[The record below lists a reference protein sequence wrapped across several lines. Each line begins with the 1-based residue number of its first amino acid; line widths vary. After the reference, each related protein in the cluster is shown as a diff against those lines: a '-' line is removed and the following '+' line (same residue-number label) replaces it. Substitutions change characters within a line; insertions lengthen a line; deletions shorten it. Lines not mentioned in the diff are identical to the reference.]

1 MKFNE
6 AIEKFLIEGPKD
18 KLIKY
23 GMKKLN
29 TDNYDVIDKKI
40 AEVYNFLITKSLPT
54 SGNFFDDL
62 IKGIID
68 NVNDEDQA
76 FDWISKKFYKKYKNI
91 IDDEFLNG
99 KKNATDFADL
109 VLTSWFGV

>member
-1 MKFNE
+1 MKFSE

-29 TDNYDVIDKKI
+29 TKYEVIDEKV
-40 AEVYNFLITKSLPT
+40 AEVYEFLTTKSLPT
-54 SGNFFDDL
+54 SGDFFDDL

-68 NVNDEDQA
+68 NVDDEDKV
-76 FDWISKKFYKKYKNI
+76 FDWISKKFYKKYQKE

-99 KKNATDFADL
+99 KKNAADFADL

>member
-6 AIEKFLIEGPKD
+6 AVEKYVTEKKKD

-29 TDNYDVIDKKI
+29 TDNYDIVDKKI
-40 AEVYNFLITKSLPT
+40 AEVYEFLITKNLPT
-54 SGNFFDDL
+54 SGKFFDDL

-68 NVNDEDQA
+68 NVDDEDKV

-99 KKNATDFADL
+99 NKNASGFTDL